1 MTKAVSHPT
10 SAYTF
15 SLAKVNCF
23 NINFDHLKKMPLLGK
38 WKHIRGLEP
47 RKQKVAWNFIWT
59 ERNKDAGMSNVCV
72 FIIDFAHI
80 SGILQLKGS
89 LAKWFSVCLRTKW
102 WSWVPVPLQWLLLI
116 ITLFFFCFFII
127 ELTHSKTILEIPVE
141 IEPQP
146 AALDFKNLS
155 QCSSRSK

>member
-89 LAKWFSVCLRTKW
+89 LAK
-102 WSWVPVPLQWLLLI
+102 
-116 ITLFFFCFFII
+116 
-127 ELTHSKTILEIPVE
+127 
-141 IEPQP
+141 
-146 AALDFKNLS
+146 
-155 QCSSRSK
+155 